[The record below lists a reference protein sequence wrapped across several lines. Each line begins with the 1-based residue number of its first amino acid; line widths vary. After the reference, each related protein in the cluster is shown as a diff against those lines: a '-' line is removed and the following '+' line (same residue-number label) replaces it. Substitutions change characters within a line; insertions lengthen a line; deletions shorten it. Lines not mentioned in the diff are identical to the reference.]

1 MRRLFMLCAAL
12 CAVSV
17 SHANETVNY
26 AGDDDSWAG
35 DTLRLKVGVP
45 GFTVVRKDLPENSTA
60 TPVKHCAPAGSRAH
74 VYEEKEGELLV
85 QFDVVPEGASATAAT
100 LACPPELRARTD
112 VSYSMRKSDLAAY
125 RVMRTGLSFGAL
137 VIPFKYRLGDEKE
150 LVSSPAIA
158 PFVGF
163 RTAWLQSLGITF
175 TPVAAAGLSL
185 VPVPTADGKETE
197 NKAAYTV
204 ALGFRVSSSK
214 NQKFTAGLLYGRDF
228 LSTRETAGQPKL
240 KKPWLSIYLGA
251 SL

>member
-1 MRRLFMLCAAL
+1 
-12 CAVSV
+12 
-17 SHANETVNY
+17 
-26 AGDDDSWAG
+26 
-35 DTLRLKVGVP
+35 
-45 GFTVVRKDLPENSTA
+45 
-60 TPVKHCAPAGSRAH
+60 
-74 VYEEKEGELLV
+74 
-85 QFDVVPEGASATAAT
+85 
-100 LACPPELRARTD
+100 
-112 VSYSMRKSDLAAY
+112 
-125 RVMRTGLSFGAL
+125 
-137 VIPFKYRLGDEKE
+137 
-150 LVSSPAIA
+150 
-158 PFVGF
+158 
-163 RTAWLQSLGITF
+163 LGITF